1 MQKRASPLTT
11 VLVRAALQS
20 GSHLNSVPDLAAAGG
35 VSDRTFRDWCRAEKT
50 GAKACLDCVR
60 CLKLVVMVAA
70 HRAEWDPR
78 GALLKYYR
86 DTRTVDRVLATGALT
101 QDAPPTV
108 VDFLLHQR
116 FVRSHRLRSEI
127 YRAIEGL

>member
-1 MQKRASPLTT
+1 MQQRSCPLTT
-11 VLVRAALQS
+11 VLVRAAVQS
-20 GSHLNSVPDLAAAGG
+20 GSHLNSVGDLAAAGG
-35 VSDRTFRDWCRAEKT
+35 VSERTFREWCRAEKT

-60 CLKLVVMVAA
+60 CLKLVMMVAA
-70 HRAEWDPR
+70 HGAEWDPR
-78 GALLKYYR
+78 ASLSKYYR
-86 DTRTVDRVLATGALT
+86 DKRTVNRLLATGGLH
-101 QDAPPTV
+101 QDAPPSV